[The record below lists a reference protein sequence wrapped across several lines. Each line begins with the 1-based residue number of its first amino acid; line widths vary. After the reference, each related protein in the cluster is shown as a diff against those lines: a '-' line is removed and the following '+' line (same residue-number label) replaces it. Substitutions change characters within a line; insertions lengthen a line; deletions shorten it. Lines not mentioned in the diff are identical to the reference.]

1 MDSITEKGSINDY
14 ENMFFQADSAGSSKD
29 LGALGHEMTRST
41 AKALMFLVLCTGS
54 NAAAAA
60 AAAAG
65 NGGVLPLVGSKHSLR
80 RAAIDL
86 IGRGFLLW
94 EPHLEVSK
102 VLLGLLEMT
111 CEADWWVPSG
121 KYGLPLT
128 PSGDQVLVITC
139 TCMFLQLGHMYTV
152 QLSSTIS

>member
-1 MDSITEKGSINDY
+1 
-14 ENMFFQADSAGSSKD
+14 
-29 LGALGHEMTRST
+29 
-41 AKALMFLVLCTGS
+41 MFLVLCTNS
-54 NAAAAA
+54 SAAAA

-65 NGGVLPLVGSKHSLR
+65 NAVVPLVGSKHSLR

-128 PSGDQVLVITC
+128 PSGDQVNVLLVT
-139 TCMFLQLGHMYTV
+139 TWL
-152 QLSSTIS
+152 